1 MPVTF
6 EAGSTR
12 ATVNVQITDD
22 NVVESEE
29 DFTAV
34 LSSSESNV
42 MIGENTATVSVLDN
56 DGSLHFLK
64 GMFQFFSLLVVV
76 SFDPT
81 SYTVTEGEDGFA
93 ELTLV
98 RSGDTSG
105 ATVVTVTT
113 ADGSATGI

>member
-1 MPVTF
+1 MLSLPPAGSDYTAITMPVTF

-22 NVVESEE
+22 NVIESEE

-56 DGSLHFLK
+56 DG
-64 GMFQFFSLLVVV
+64 
-76 SFDPT
+76 
-81 SYTVTEGEDGFA
+81 
-93 ELTLV
+93 
-98 RSGDTSG
+98 
-105 ATVVTVTT
+105 
-113 ADGSATGI
+113 

>member
-22 NVVESEE
+22 NVIESEE

-42 MIGENTATVSVLDN
+42 MIGENTATVS
-56 DGSLHFLK
+56 
-64 GMFQFFSLLVVV
+64 
-76 SFDPT
+76 
-81 SYTVTEGEDGFA
+81 
-93 ELTLV
+93 
-98 RSGDTSG
+98 
-105 ATVVTVTT
+105 
-113 ADGSATGI
+113 

>member
-1 MPVTF
+1 MEPLLSLSPLLMAPQLVYDYKNLCLKILILLSLSPAGSDYTAITMSVTF

-34 LSSSESNV
+34 LSSSES
-42 MIGENTATVSVLDN
+42 IGGNTATVSVLDN

-64 GMFQFFSLLVVV
+64 GTFSKKI
-76 SFDPT
+76 SF
-81 SYTVTEGEDGFA
+81 
-93 ELTLV
+93 
-98 RSGDTSG
+98 
-105 ATVVTVTT
+105 
-113 ADGSATGI
+113 

>member
-1 MPVTF
+1 MEPLLSLSPLLMAPQLVYDYKNLYLKIILLSLPPAGSDYTAITMSVTF
-6 EAGSTR
+6 ESGSTR

-56 DGSLHFLK
+56 DG
-64 GMFQFFSLLVVV
+64 
-76 SFDPT
+76 
-81 SYTVTEGEDGFA
+81 
-93 ELTLV
+93 
-98 RSGDTSG
+98 
-105 ATVVTVTT
+105 
-113 ADGSATGI
+113 

>member
-1 MPVTF
+1 MLSLSPAGSDYTAIIMSVTF

-64 GMFQFFSLLVVV
+64 GMFSICFS
-76 SFDPT
+76 F
-81 SYTVTEGEDGFA
+81 
-93 ELTLV
+93 
-98 RSGDTSG
+98 SGCVIRPNVLRCD
-105 ATVVTVTT
+105 
-113 ADGSATGI
+113 

>member
-1 MPVTF
+1 MLSLFPAGSDYTAITMPITF

-12 ATVNVQITDD
+12 TTVNVQIIDD

-56 DGSLHFLK
+56 DGLLHFLK
-64 GMFQFFSLLVVV
+64 GMFSKCFS
-76 SFDPT
+76 F
-81 SYTVTEGEDGFA
+81 
-93 ELTLV
+93 
-98 RSGDTSG
+98 SGCVIRPNVLHCD
-105 ATVVTVTT
+105 
-113 ADGSATGI
+113 